1 MAVSRPRTGDT
12 HCRRVSALPNVRCRT
27 PPKWTDTL
35 SMPGIQ
41 GTGRHCICRH
51 TCLRGTGLR
60 YTTDG
65 IGRAPR
71 FVLFSYFCFGSLDL
85 DWIVI
90 VAASRAVAGLL
101 NAYDIRAHLR
111 TGQLVGCGLREGQ
124 CRACERADGE
134 GKANE
139 RLHDWLS
146 FSE

>member
-1 MAVSRPRTGDT
+1 MS
-12 HCRRVSALPNVRCRT
+12 
-27 PPKWTDTL
+27 
-35 SMPGIQ
+35 GIQ
-41 GTGRHCICRH
+41 GRGRHCICRH
-51 TCLRGTGLR
+51 TSLRGTGLR
-60 YTTDG
+60 YTAHG

-71 FVLFSYFCFGSLDL
+71 SVLCSNFCFGGLDL
-85 DWIVI
+85 DRIVI
-90 VAASRAVAGLL
+90 VATSWTVAGLL

-111 TGQLVGCGLREGQ
+111 TGQLAGYGLREGQ